1 MAGQIF
7 SIEEPDAPAATDEG
21 RWARPSVAKAPPI
34 EKGKVFS
41 VSEEKPAVLP
51 DVLKSVASQGALGLV
66 ADTAGLPGSLGQL
79 YDMAARA
86 VMKHGVLPGAEAM
99 GVLPQ
104 GYGNKFLAERD
115 ARKTQAERD
124 GDVNTIFGIPV
135 PTSQG
140 AEKLLRKHLPNLGLD
155 YEPLTPEG
163 KFAGSAARFAGSS
176 LIPGMGVGA
185 TVAKRAL
192 LGAAAGAGSE
202 AAGRVGEKFGME
214 GLGRVVGAVATP
226 ALLSGLGSLA
236 KPIVKP
242 EAYAR
247 EKVVNALASDMR
259 RGSGMKRGSDE
270 VSPAMLDEA
279 AKQGVPVMVADMG
292 AYETRKLG
300 SRFGYTGPEAE
311 DAFKGAKTAMIDRAQ
326 ESGQRMSDLIMKQ
339 HGSPVM
345 EGDPAKIEA
354 AIKAA
359 DRPKIDALYQITRS
373 EPTAQ
378 ALASPIL
385 DALSGSRTY
394 RAAMRKAASDA
405 TDPGSGMIAPTKTTP
420 GNLAYYD
427 QVKKNLDDL
436 KETAGQ
442 TGRPQEAKRI
452 GALVTSLRDEL
463 DTLVPAYRNARD
475 VAAESFGKRNA
486 VELGYSSLASGNAFD
501 TRKLMDA
508 YKKYDPNQQE
518 LFRQGVAAALAEKAQ
533 KGGPKALLKVM
544 EDPQSKARLRET
556 FGQTKY
562 DTLHGQATRDHT
574 LSNLEPLQEALR
586 TTPHPWRNAG
596 VGAAVGAGASI
607 IRDAALGFNLAAA
620 FQHGL
625 VGAAGAGVTRLAA
638 AGLSAIERRVGAH
651 VMKLLASNDPAEI
664 ARLGADA
671 SRPGATRSFLAK
683 MNSALTD
690 AYIANYKANP
700 PNSAQTDP
708 DRPRRASGGRARKN
722 HAAEA
727 DRLVALVPSFRKA
740 HASQTESLLKMPDAV
755 VAKALAVADGRA

>member
-1 MAGQIF
+1 MAGKPYLLDVPPD
-7 SIEEPDAPAATDEG
+7 SEPTDEG
-21 RWARPSVAKAPPI
+21 RWPRSSVTRAAPP
-34 EKGKVFS
+34 EKGKPYLLNV
-41 VSEEKPAVLP
+41 EEPEVLP

-66 ADTAGLPGSLGQL
+66 ADTAGLTGSLGQL
-79 YDMAARA
+79 YDKAARA
-86 VMKHGVLPGAEAM
+86 MMKHGILPGAEAL

-140 AEKLLRKHLPNLGLD
+140 AEKLLRKHFPNLGLD
-155 YEPLTPEG
+155 YEPKTTEG

-214 GLGRVVGAVATP
+214 GLGRVAGALAVP
-226 ALLSGLGSLA
+226 AAISGLGSLA

-247 EKVVNALASDMR
+247 EKVVNALAKDSN
-259 RGSGMKRGSDE
+259 RGSN
-270 VSPAMLDEA
+270 VTP
-279 AKQGVPVMVADMG
+279 QGVKLDAAALGDAATQGVKVAVVDMG
-292 AYETRKLG
+292 GGDIRKLIE
-300 SRFGYTGPEAE
+300 RTGLQGDKAE
-311 DAFKGAKTAMIDRAQ
+311 RVFSQINLERVERAQ
-326 ESGQRMSDLIMKQ
+326 EAGQRMSDLIMKQ

-345 EGDPAKIEA
+345 GGNPARIEE

-359 DRPKIDALYQITRS
+359 DAPTVNSGYKIAMTG
-373 EPTAQ
+373 PAAQ
-378 ALASPIL
+378 AVTSANIV
-385 DALSGSRTY
+385 ALSGSRTF

-405 TDPGSGMIAPTKTTP
+405 TDPGSGMIVPTKTTP

-436 KETAGQ
+436 KETAGR
-442 TGRPQEAKRI
+442 TGQPEEAKRI
-452 GALVTSLRDEL
+452 GALVTSLRHEL

-486 VELGYSSLASGNAFD
+486 VELGYSSLASGDASD
-501 TRKLMDA
+501 TLKLINT
-508 YKKYDPNQQE
+508 YNKYNPNQQE

-556 FGQTKY
+556 FGQTGY
-562 DTLHGQATRDHT
+562 DTLYGQATRDHA
-574 LSNLEPLQEALR
+574 LSNLEIFK
-586 TTPHPWRNAG
+586 
-596 VGAAVGAGASI
+596 AAEPASHK
-607 IRDAALGFNLAAA
+607 IRDA
-620 FQHGL
+620 
-625 VGAAGAGVTRLAA
+625 VSGAVAGAGLSMAGNVAFGANVANALQHGAFSVAGAA
-638 AGLSAIERRVGAH
+638 ALAGGRAILSRAEQRVAPH
-651 VMKLLASNDPAEI
+651 VMKLLASNDPAVI

-671 SRPGATRSFLAK
+671 SRPGATRSFLDK
-683 MNSALTD
+683 MNRAMMD

-740 HASQTESLLKMPDAV
+740 HASQTESLLQMPDTV
-755 VAKALAVADGRA
+755 IAKALAVADGRA